1 MADPWLNLAPN
12 HDSPYYPF
20 RKVSEIDTMAG
31 CEDIPY
37 IITRYLMDLPDATG
51 YTPPDDNRFPRVRL
65 KKLLYWDGPQP
76 LSQPLPTTEQILGIL
91 YNPELPD
98 KPPDADRGYRVFP
111 QNMVQQSMAQSK
123 SLLRVYLS
131 DSQALTSTGNAL
143 TRQDVLFD
151 IIVNAGIEGNMGTTN
166 ASRASAIL
174 QAVKEAV
181 NGVSFGGE
189 GALFVRRVTK
199 IDDERTNLGYKMYA
213 YIDWNGS
220 APNPAYSNT

>member
-1 MADPWLNLAPN
+1 MGDIWVSAKPT

-20 RKVSEIDTMAG
+20 QKVVEADTMAG

-37 IITRYLMDLPDATG
+37 IISRYLMDLPDATG
-51 YTPPDDNRFPRVRL
+51 YTPPSDNRYPRARL
-65 KKLLYWDGPQP
+65 KKLLYWDGPRP
-76 LSQPLPTTEQILGIL
+76 LEQPLPTTEQILGIL
-91 YNPELPD
+91 YNPQLPD
-98 KPPDADRGYRVFP
+98 KAPDAERGYRVFP
-111 QNMVQQSMAQSK
+111 QNMVQQSMAKSK

-131 DSQALTSTGNAL
+131 DSQALTSTGNAI

-151 IIVNAGIEGNMGTTN
+151 ILVNAGIEGNMGTTN

-181 NGVSFGGE
+181 SGVSFGGV
-189 GALFVRRVTK
+189 GGLFVRRVTK
-199 IDDERTNLGYKMYA
+199 IDDERTNLGYKMYC

-220 APNPAYSNT
+220 APNPSYE